1 MGSGE
6 GREQGAG
13 EAGEAGEEELLILE
27 PCPMPRAQFKNV
39 KQYFDNLR
47 YNATH
52 LLIVSCHVLMTN
64 DK

>member
-1 MGSGE
+1 M
-6 GREQGAG
+6 
-13 EAGEAGEEELLILE
+13 ELGIGH
-27 PCPMPRAQFKNV
+27 RAWGIAYFFHSQFKSF

-64 DK
+64 TSTTLSTSD